1 MKKIIVALFGVVL
14 LSGCATPYKPN
25 GFAFNGGFD
34 SAELE
39 PNYFRVV
46 FKGNEK
52 TSRER
57 ANDFALLRVSD
68 LMLERNCSSFAVVKS
83 SNDIKK
89 STLVLPTTQTT
100 NTTVTSYGNTTF
112 AQTNTTP
119 SNIGFIGSLEFPRS
133 TIEARCSN
141 ESPNIDI
148 TTISINATNEIGNA
162 TNIATLAII
171 ITFIPSFIFSLGF
184 WFSVIAVFYI
194 ILYMKYFYIQR

>member
-34 SAELE
+34 SVELE
-39 PNYFRVV
+39 PNYFHVT

-57 ANDFALLRVSD
+57 ASDFALLRTSD
-68 LMLERNCSSFAVVKS
+68 LMLERNCQSFVVVKS

-89 STLVLPTTQTT
+89 STLVLPSAQSSSSTTTF
-100 NTTVTSYGNTTF
+100 YGNTAIT
-112 AQTNTTP
+112 QTNTMP
-119 SNIGFIGSLEFPRS
+119 SIAIASNLEFPRT

-141 ESPNIDI
+141 ETPDI
-148 TTISINATNEIGNA
+148 TKGVYDSKFINN
-162 TNIATLAII
+162 
-171 ITFIPSFIFSLGF
+171 SLR
-184 WFSVIAVFYI
+184 A
-194 ILYMKYFYIQR
+194 KYKIKK

>member
-34 SAELE
+34 SVELE

-89 STLVLPTTQTT
+89 KHSCIAYHPNNQHNRHKLRKH
-100 NTTVTSYGNTTF
+100 YF
-112 AQTNTTP
+112 R
-119 SNIGFIGSLEFPRS
+119 SNQYHSFKYRVYWVFRVP
-133 TIEARCSN
+133 
-141 ESPNIDI
+141 
-148 TTISINATNEIGNA
+148 SINN
-162 TNIATLAII
+162 
-171 ITFIPSFIFSLGF
+171 
-184 WFSVIAVFYI
+184 
-194 ILYMKYFYIQR
+194 

>member
-1 MKKIIVALFGVVL
+1 MKRAACVLIGVWL

-34 SAELE
+34 SLELE

-52 TSRER
+52 TSKER

-68 LMLERNCSSFAVVKS
+68 LMLERNCSSFTVVKS
-83 SNDIKK
+83 SNDVKK
-89 STLVLPTTQTT
+89 SAFMLPSTQTVNST
-100 NTTVTSYGNTTF
+100 IASYGNTTF

-119 SNIGFIGSLEFPRS
+119 SNIGLIGSLEFPRS

-141 ESPNIDI
+141 ETPNIDRGI
-148 TTISINATNEIGNA
+148 YDSKFINN
-162 TNIATLAII
+162 
-171 ITFIPSFIFSLGF
+171 SLR
-184 WFSVIAVFYI
+184 S
-194 ILYMKYFYIQR
+194 KYKIN

>member
-1 MKKIIVALFGVVL
+1 MKKAACVLIGVWL

-34 SAELE
+34 SLELE

-57 ANDFALLRVSD
+57 ASDFALLRVSD

-83 SNDIKK
+83 SNDVKK
-89 STLVLPTTQTT
+89 SAFMLPSTQTSNST
-100 NTTVTSYGNTTF
+100 ITSYGNTTF
-112 AQTNTTP
+112 AQTSTTP

-133 TIEARCSN
+133 TIEARCSS
-141 ESPNIDI
+141 EAPNIELGIYD
-148 TTISINATNEIGNA
+148 SKFINN
-162 TNIATLAII
+162 
-171 ITFIPSFIFSLGF
+171 SLR
-184 WFSVIAVFYI
+184 S
-194 ILYMKYFYIQR
+194 KYKIN

>member
-1 MKKIIVALFGVVL
+1 MWFNLGIRKIEGLGMKKIIVALFGVVL

-34 SAELE
+34 SVELE

-57 ANDFALLRVSD
+57 VNDFALLRVSD

-112 AQTNTTP
+112 AQTNSTP

-141 ESPNIDI
+141 EAPNIDLGI
-148 TTISINATNEIGNA
+148 YDSKFINN
-162 TNIATLAII
+162 
-171 ITFIPSFIFSLGF
+171 SLR
-184 WFSVIAVFYI
+184 S
-194 ILYMKYFYIQR
+194 KYKIN

>member
-1 MKKIIVALFGVVL
+1 MKKAACVLIGVWL

-34 SAELE
+34 SLELE

-89 STLVLPTTQTT
+89 SALVLPATQTSNST
-100 NTTVTSYGNTTF
+100 ITSYGNTTF

-141 ESPNIDI
+141 ETPNIDRGI
-148 TTISINATNEIGNA
+148 YDSKFINN
-162 TNIATLAII
+162 
-171 ITFIPSFIFSLGF
+171 SLR
-184 WFSVIAVFYI
+184 S
-194 ILYMKYFYIQR
+194 KYKIN